1 MSDLYSDSE
10 APWDSLARHLAGE
23 ATPEEQDRLR
33 AWVVARPERLGLLTD
48 ATRAWERAGARPV
61 PTLFSNA
68 DVEAA
73 WQRFRPHMH
82 LAPAAPVADKSP
94 QDEPK
99 PVASEATGA
108 AGKVIQM
115 RPPAPFPVRPL
126 LRVAAVLLLLVGVT
140 YAFRSFRAQLLPT
153 TALSAAAGNQKRL
166 LTLPDGSRV
175 WLNRYSTLEYAPD
188 LGKENREVS
197 LVGEAFFEVRK
208 DHGRPFTVLTGTS
221 RTRVLGTSFNV
232 RAYQAEDS
240 VEVAVVTGRVVL
252 APRTAATPDSVLL
265 TAKTRGVL
273 HTRAPATGPMAA
285 TGPVARLRRRAAVDA
300 NFRAW
305 QTDELVFD
313 NAPLSHVVRTLRTTF
328 GTRVTVADAKLLNC
342 RFTGTFRQ
350 PAPGQVLT
358 VVSMATNSELR
369 GTPSTGFVLSG
380 AGCP

>member
-82 LAPAAPVADKSP
+82 LAPAAPVADTSL

-108 AGKVIQM
+108 AGTVIQM
-115 RPPAPFPVRPL
+115 RPPAPFSVRPL
-126 LRVAAVLLLLVGVT
+126 LRVAAVLLLLVGVA

-153 TALSAAAGNQKRL
+153 AALSVAAGNQKRL

-208 DHGRPFTVLTGTS
+208 DQGRPFTVLTGTS

-252 APRTAATPDSVLL
+252 ARRTAATPDSVLL

-273 HTRAPATGPMAA
+273 HTKATA
-285 TGPVARLRRRAAVDA
+285 TGPVAQLRRRAAVDA

-305 QTDELVFD
+305 QTGELVFD
-313 NAPLSHVVRTLRTTF
+313 NASLSHVVRTLRTTF
-328 GTRVTVADAKLLNC
+328 GTRVTVADASLLNC